1 MTALAILLLIG
12 AGTATNPVVAAIL
25 ALSGLVAAGRAR

>member
-12 AGTATNPVVAAIL
+12 AGTATNPILAAIL
-25 ALSGLVAAGRAR
+25 ALSGLVAATRTR